1 MNIQIREAVANDI
14 AGIAVLTN
22 QLGYVTD
29 QKTTAENFAVIQQQ
43 KNTVVYVAVDE
54 NKVRGW
60 LHLSEIVSLESGSFY
75 EILGMVVDEAYQN
88 LGIGKRLV
96 QEAIHWSQKQG
107 AQSLRVRSNVKR
119 KQAHIFYMRQGF
131 AEMKEQKVFSLN
143 LKP

>member
-1 MNIQIREAVANDI
+1 MNIQIRGAVANDI

-29 QKTTAENFAVIQQQ
+29 EKTTAEIFTVVQQQ

-54 NKVRGW
+54 NKIRGW
-60 LHLSEIVSLESGSFY
+60 LHMSEIVSLESGSFY

-96 QEAIHWSQKQG
+96 QEAIRWSRNQG
-107 AQSLRVRSNVKR
+107 ALSLRVRSNVKR
-119 KQAHIFYMRQGF
+119 RQAHAFYMRQGF
-131 AEMKEQKVFSLN
+131 MEIKEQKVFNLN
-143 LKP
+143 LNP